1 MTIKN
6 NRLFYFFPLILY
18 LYFSKFSLVS
28 NKTVKTLSTV
38 REIEENED
46 PTLSRHSS
54 VDNQNGNWDT
64 DGSNHLSFT
73 EVRILYHFPFNT

>member
-1 MTIKN
+1 MKQ
-6 NRLFYFFPLILY
+6 L
-18 LYFSKFSLVS
+18 K
-28 NKTVKTLSTV
+28 STF

-54 VDNQNGNWDT
+54 MDNQNSNWDT

-73 EVRILYHFPFNT
+73 EVRIL